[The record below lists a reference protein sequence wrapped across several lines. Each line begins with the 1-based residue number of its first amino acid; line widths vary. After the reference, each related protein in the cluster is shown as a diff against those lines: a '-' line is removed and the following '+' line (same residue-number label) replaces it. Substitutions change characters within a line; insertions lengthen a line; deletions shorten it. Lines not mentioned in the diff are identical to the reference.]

1 MSRRRP
7 MPPLPSSPRL
17 PRAGEPWHAGHMSKP
32 TPCPCAPRVPSTGT
46 ARGKTVCSHG
56 GAGTCDEKESGAIS
70 NLESVTNTG
79 HGKRFDS
86 SESSPSFLNVNG
98 GSHAERES
106 PLLSHATPSRG
117 PRPESPSAPS
127 TVLQSPVARW
137 RVSAQPRVATSGA
150 RGGDRWLCVLP
161 RWQLNVNVN
170 WPTLLKELTGLCVL
184 PRWRMNVN
192 VNSLGSDHGSD
203 SPPLWGVLV
212 QGVPSSV

>member
-1 MSRRRP
+1 
-7 MPPLPSSPRL
+7 
-17 PRAGEPWHAGHMSKP
+17 MSKP

-86 SESSPSFLNVNG
+86 SVIRESSPSFLNVNG

-127 TVLQSPVARW
+127 TVLQSPVDSVACLGTT
-137 RVSAQPRVATSGA
+137 ARVATSGA

-170 WPTLLKELTGLCVL
+170 WPTLLKELTVLCVL

-203 SPPLWGVLV
+203 SPPAVGSTCTA
-212 QGVPSSV
+212 GVPSSV

>member
-1 MSRRRP
+1 MSR
-7 MPPLPSSPRL
+7 PRGL
-17 PRAGEPWHAGHMSKP
+17 RVGKLCAATGERAHVTKRNLVQSRIWNLSRTRVTGNALSLTHQNP
-32 TPCPCAPRVPSTGT
+32 APQ
-46 ARGKTVCSHG
+46 
-56 GAGTCDEKESGAIS
+56 
-70 NLESVTNTG
+70 
-79 HGKRFDS
+79 
-86 SESSPSFLNVNG
+86 SPSFLNVNG

-137 RVSAQPRVATSGA
+137 RVSAQPQPRVATSGA

-170 WPTLLKELTGLCVL
+170 WPTLLKELTVLCVL

-203 SPPLWGVLV
+203 SPPAVGSTCTA
-212 QGVPSSV
+212 GVPSSV

>member
-1 MSRRRP
+1 MGKLCAATGERAHVTKRNLVQSRIWNLSR
-7 MPPLPSSPRL
+7 
-17 PRAGEPWHAGHMSKP
+17 
-32 TPCPCAPRVPSTGT
+32 TRVTGT
-46 ARGKTVCSHG
+46 
-56 GAGTCDEKESGAIS
+56 
-70 NLESVTNTG
+70 L

-86 SESSPSFLNVNG
+86 SESSPSKPLFSQCEWGLA
-98 GSHAERES
+98 HAERES

-137 RVSAQPRVATSGA
+137 RVSARPRVATSGA

-203 SPPLWGVLV
+203 SPPAVGRQYCTV
-212 QGVPSSV
+212 GVPSSV